1 MDIDKREDTMK
12 IIIPLFIIVSLLSVS
27 VCLAN
32 EVALKEA
39 YSLYYKGQKDAAI
52 EKMEAYVSE
61 NPEPGVLYFLG
72 YAYYEKKDMVRA
84 NEFFSKAFRLKDFYS
99 PVSPKDGQ

>member
-1 MDIDKREDTMK
+1 MK

-27 VCLAN
+27 VCLGN

-39 YSLYYKGQKDAAI
+39 YSLYYKGQKEAAI

-61 NPEPGVLYFLG
+61 NPDPGALYFLG

-84 NEFFSKAFRLKDFYS
+84 NEYFGKAFRLKDFYS
-99 PVSPKDGQ
+99 PIPPKESQ